1 MGFLTELEETE
12 AQELQRKLEVLNHLM
27 DQETRG
33 ALGPSRTPQQTLMC
47 ECECECVGVRTIVT
61 IMSAWFVHYPV
72 CGMIWNYETDQC
84 LCVFVYTYANVFMNV
99 LYLMKMYKLYGCN
112 MILHLW

>member
-61 IMSAWFVHYPV
+61 IMSAWFVHLSR
-72 CGMIWNYETDQC
+72 MWNDLE
-84 LCVFVYTYANVFMNV
+84 LRN
-99 LYLMKMYKLYGCN
+99 
-112 MILHLW
+112 

>member
-47 ECECECVGVRTIVT
+47 ECECECVGVRSIV
-61 IMSAWFVHYPV
+61 SYERLV
-72 CGMIWNYETDQC
+72 CPFSW
-84 LCVFVYTYANVFMNV
+84 CVERF
-99 LYLMKMYKLYGCN
+99 G
-112 MILHLW
+112 